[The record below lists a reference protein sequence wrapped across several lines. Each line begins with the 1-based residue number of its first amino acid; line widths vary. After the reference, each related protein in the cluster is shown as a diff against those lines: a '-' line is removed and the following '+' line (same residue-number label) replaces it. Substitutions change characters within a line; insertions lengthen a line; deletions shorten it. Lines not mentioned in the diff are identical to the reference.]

1 MSKKPAAAVEA
12 SPPLWPWMLIAALVI
27 LIAFLLR
34 LGASGDDAG
43 SRDPLTAG
51 KGATVNGALEAG
63 GYAEQEGN
71 AAWTHSATPP
81 GSGQAAY
88 ADTAGGAGPASP
100 SGGVSGWFSRVFGSD
115 SASPTSVSMPGS
127 TAAAISG
134 GAGGYAQTTGTRLA
148 TTNTNTSAAA
158 ATAART
164 TPMRELPNEQRMQP
178 GDDSAYLKDGAP
190 GETAGDNSPD

>member
-34 LGASGDDAG
+34 LGTGADDAG

-51 KGATVNGALEAG
+51 NGATVNGALEAG

-127 TAAAISG
+127 TAAAIS
-134 GAGGYAQTTGTRLA
+134 AGRAAMRKRPVPVWRRPTRIPPQRQPPPPAPRRCANSRTNSGCSPA
-148 TTNTNTSAAA
+148 TTPPT
-158 ATAART
+158 
-164 TPMRELPNEQRMQP
+164 
-178 GDDSAYLKDGAP
+178 
-190 GETAGDNSPD
+190 